1 MKCLKYCTINKWCQR
16 CETLYC
22 TTNKG
27 SKTMYVR
34 GVESGVCGFHT
45 TVYTE

>member
-1 MKCLKYCTINKWCQR
+1 MECLKYCTINKRCQR

-22 TTNKG
+22 TTNKE

-34 GVESGVCGFHT
+34 GVVSGVCGFYT
-45 TVYTE
+45 PVYTE

>member
-1 MKCLKYCTINKWCQR
+1 MKCLNYCTINKMCRR

-27 SKTMYVR
+27 SKTMYVG
-34 GVESGVCGFHT
+34 GVKGGVCGFHT